1 MTEQLMSFAIPAL
14 AAAATLL
21 AWSGVLLWGSAF
33 RGRAESAR
41 PAQRNSRARATPPSR
56 VPMAIGLALAG
67 ALWIGL
73 DQPLLAAGA
82 MAVWMGA
89 ISLLRTRRE
98 RQVEER
104 ELQFAI
110 DAIGSAGRAL
120 RSGIPMTGVLGI
132 LAEEGRGQ
140 TQLAFREIVS
150 REALG
155 EDLASSVRAV
165 LLPSRI
171 PALRSF
177 GLALIQQISA
187 GGNLSDVTDRLA
199 MSLVERARVRRRIRT
214 ILAYGRSAAIVL
226 SITPLIAVPVLC
238 QLVEGYSN
246 LLFDS
251 AKGQVLLVMAAL
263 MIVVGGVSIQRMTGI
278 DTSASSRGVS

>member
-1 MTEQLMSFAIPAL
+1 MTEQLTTFAIPAL
-14 AAAATLL
+14 AAAVTLL
-21 AWSGVLLWGSAF
+21 AWSGILLWGSSS
-33 RGRAESAR
+33 RGRAGSAR
-41 PAQRNSRARATPPSR
+41 PGRRIPRAPRPSR
-56 VPMAIGLALAG
+56 LPLAIGLAIAG
-67 ALWIGL
+67 VLWIGL

-89 ISLLRTRRE
+89 TSLIRTRRE

-110 DAIGSAGRAL
+110 DAIGTAGRAL

-155 EDLASSVRAV
+155 EDLASSVRVV

-171 PALRSF
+171 PALRAF

-199 MSLVERARVRRRIRT
+199 MSLVERARIRRRIRT

-238 QLVEGYSN
+238 QLVDGYSN

-263 MIVVGGVSIQRMTGI
+263 MIVVGGVSIQRITGV
-278 DTSASSRGVS
+278 DTMASTRGAS

>member
-1 MTEQLMSFAIPAL
+1 MTEQLTTFAIPAL

-21 AWSGVLLWGSAF
+21 AWSGIVLWGSSS
-33 RGRAESAR
+33 RRRAGSAR
-41 PAQRNSRARATPPSR
+41 PGRRMPRAARTSRLPL
-56 VPMAIGLALAG
+56 AIGLAIAG
-67 ALWIGL
+67 VLWVGL

-89 ISLLRTRRE
+89 TSLLRTRRA
-98 RQVEER
+98 RQIEEK

-110 DAIGSAGRAL
+110 DAIGTAGRAL

-140 TQLAFREIVS
+140 TQVAFREIVS

-171 PALRSF
+171 PALRAF

-187 GGNLSDVTDRLA
+187 GGNLADVTDRLA
-199 MSLVERARVRRRIRT
+199 MSLVERARIRRRIRT

-238 QLVEGYSN
+238 QLVDGYSN

-263 MIVVGGVSIQRMTGI
+263 MIVVGGVSIQRMTGV
-278 DTSASSRGVS
+278 DTLASTRGAS